1 MYVTVCVGMLA
12 ESWTSLDIISMYQFD
27 GLRIRGMSI
36 EALQFLVRFLYSTFT
51 FWNSSG
57 RGEGLCIS
65 FDISVVFMVLH
76 GGMCS
81 ATGCLEF

>member
-1 MYVTVCVGMLA
+1 MYVTVCVGVLA

-51 FWNSSG
+51 F
-57 RGEGLCIS
+57 
-65 FDISVVFMVLH
+65 
-76 GGMCS
+76 
-81 ATGCLEF
+81 LEFFREGGKAVYFF